1 VNEPMTLWSLVA
13 SASWV
18 VKCVM
23 LVLVAAVFAS
33 WVIIIQRQRV
43 LNAARANY
51 EDFEDR
57 FWSGMDL
64 SQLYREINAEP
75 AVFGVENIFTAGF
88 REFSRL
94 RQQSNADPD
103 AVMEGTQ
110 RAMRVAT
117 TRETELL
124 DHHLSFLATV
134 GSTSPYIGLFGTV
147 WGIMNSFRGLANVH
161 QATLATVA
169 PGIAEAL
176 IATAIGL
183 FAAIPAVI
191 FYNRFTT
198 RVDRIETNYETFSEE
213 FINILHR
220 QVHKKNKVAPASTQP
235 TVDDHG

>member
-1 VNEPMTLWSLVA
+1 MTLWSLIA

-18 VKCVM
+18 VKFVM
-23 LVLVAAVFAS
+23 IILVVAVFAS
-33 WVIIIQRQRV
+33 WVVIVQRQRV
-43 LNAARANY
+43 LNAAKDNY
-51 EDFEDR
+51 EEFEDR

-64 SQLYREINAEP
+64 SLLYREITNEP

-110 RAMRVAT
+110 RAMRVAM

-124 DHHLSFLATV
+124 DHHLAFLATV
-134 GSTSPYIGLFGTV
+134 GSTSPYVGLFGTV

-191 FYNRFTT
+191 YYNRFNT
-198 RVDRIETNYETFSEE
+198 RVDRIATNYETFSEE

-220 QVHKKNKVAPASTQP
+220 QVHKKNKVASSVAP
-235 TVDDHG
+235 TTADDNG